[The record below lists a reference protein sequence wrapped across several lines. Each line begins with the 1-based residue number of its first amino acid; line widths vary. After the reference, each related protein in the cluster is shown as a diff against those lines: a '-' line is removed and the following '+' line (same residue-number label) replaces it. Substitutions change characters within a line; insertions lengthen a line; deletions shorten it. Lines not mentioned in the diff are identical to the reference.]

1 MEAMSAM
8 DPTFAAEYRRA
19 LLQYL
24 EGNPEAGLEQA
35 YELGRKAMNAGMGV
49 LEMAE
54 LQTQIIASVVGSPP
68 GAEMIQAAGRF
79 FQESL
84 SSYEMTH
91 RAFREA
97 NSALRRLNELLEE
110 QAKRIAHALHD
121 DAAQLLVSVHL
132 GLEELGID
140 LQPVQRGRL
149 QDLREI
155 LNKIEERLRQ
165 FSHELRP
172 MMLDDLGLLPALRFL
187 GRSVGQRS
195 GLSVSVESALEERL
209 PSALETALYRFFQEM
224 LNNAA
229 RHSQAKE
236 VRIDLRREGN
246 QIRASVRDDGK
257 GFDPEAEGRSHR
269 GLGLLGIRERVEALR
284 GTISIQSAP
293 GEGAHVLVTLP
304 IRS

>member
-1 MEAMSAM
+1 MAAVSAVE
-8 DPTFAAEYRRA
+8 PAFAAEYRGA
-19 LLQYL
+19 LLRYL
-24 EGNPEAGLEQA
+24 DGTPESGLEQA
-35 YELGRKAMNAGMGV
+35 YELGRKAMNAGMGI

-54 LQTQIIASVVGSPP
+54 LQTILMASVAGSPP
-68 GAEMIQAAGRF
+68 GEEKIQAAGRF

-97 NSALRRLNELLEE
+97 NSALRHLNELLEE

-132 GLEELGID
+132 GLEELGMD
-140 LQPVQRGRL
+140 LQPAQRGQL

-155 LNKIEERLRQ
+155 LDKIEERLRQ

-187 GRSVGQRS
+187 GQSVGKRS
-195 GLSVSVESALEERL
+195 GLSVSVESSLAERL
-209 PSALETALYRFFQEM
+209 PPALETALYRIFQEM

-229 RHSQAKE
+229 KHSRAKE

-246 QIRASVRDDGK
+246 QIQASVRDDGK
-257 GFDPEAEGRSHR
+257 GFDPEAESRIRR
-269 GLGLLGIRERVEALR
+269 GLGLMGIRERVEALR

-293 GEGAHVLVTLP
+293 GEGAHVRVTLP
-304 IRS
+304 MRS